1 MSAFSDVPF
10 FVILLL
16 FYFQSFPNF
25 TRKKWIQDEHVD
37 YGAVQAQSENF
48 HPNSDSK

>member
-1 MSAFSDVPF
+1 MSAFSDMPF

-16 FYFQSFPNF
+16 LYFQSFAQF

-48 HPNSDSK
+48 QHNSK